1 MRNFVKIVAVI
12 AFAAMS
18 FSVSAQKNQ
27 KFGHLDFAKLY
38 AAMPGQDSVKAKMQ
52 VYMKTIQ
59 DQYAAMQTEYES
71 KVNDYTAN
79 KETMSAIIKQ
89 TKEKEIVDLQ
99 DRMQAF
105 QNSAQQAMS
114 DKEAELTAPIIEKA
128 KAAVKDVAKDGGY
141 TYVFNSTEGL
151 LLYAEPNDDIMPLVK
166 KKLGL
171 N

>member
-1 MRNFVKIVAVI
+1 MRKFLKIVAVI
-12 AFAAMS
+12 AFTAMS
-18 FSVSAQKNQ
+18 FTVSAQKNQ

-52 VYMKTIQ
+52 TYVKTIQ

-79 KETMSAIIKQ
+79 KETMSSIIKQ
-89 TKEKEIVDLQ
+89 TKEKEIGDLQ

-105 QNSAQQAMS
+105 QGSAQQAMS

-128 KAAVKDVAKDGGY
+128 KTAVKDVAKEGGY

-151 LLYAEPNDDIMPLVK
+151 LLYAEPNDDILPLVK

>member
-1 MRNFVKIVAVI
+1 MRNFIKVVAVI

-18 FSVSAQKNQ
+18 FTVSAQKNQ

-38 AAMPGQDSVKAKMQ
+38 AAMPGQDSVKVKMQ
-52 VYMKTIQ
+52 DYIKTIQ
-59 DQYAAMQTEYES
+59 DQYSAMQTEYES
-71 KVNDYTAN
+71 KLNDYTAN
-79 KETMSAIIKQ
+79 KETMSSIIKQ
-89 TKEKEIVDLQ
+89 TKEKEIGDLQ

-105 QNSAQQAMS
+105 QGSAQQAMS
-114 DKEAELTAPIIEKA
+114 DKEAELTAPIIDKA
-128 KAAVKDVAKDGGY
+128 KAAVKDVAKEGGY

-151 LLYAEPNDDIMPLVK
+151 LLYAEPNDDILPLVK

>member
-1 MRNFVKIVAVI
+1 MRNFIKIIAVI

-18 FSVSAQKNQ
+18 FTVNAQKNQ

-52 VYMKTIQ
+52 DYMKTIQ
-59 DQYAAMQTEYES
+59 EQYSAMQTEYES

-114 DKEAELTAPIIEKA
+114 DKETELTAPIIDKA
-128 KAAVKDVAKDGGY
+128 KEAVKAVAKEAGY

-151 LLYAEPNDDIMPLVK
+151 LLYAEPSDDIMLLVK

>member
-1 MRNFVKIVAVI
+1 MRNFIKIFAVI

-18 FSVSAQKNQ
+18 FTVSAQKNQ
-27 KFGHLDFAKLY
+27 KFGHVDFAKLY

-52 VYMKTIQ
+52 DYMKSIQ

-79 KETMSAIIKQ
+79 KETMSGIIKQ
-89 TKEKEIVDLQ
+89 TKEKEIGDLQ

-114 DKEAELTAPIIEKA
+114 DKETELTAPIIEKA
-128 KAAVKDVAKDGGY
+128 KTAVKEVAKEGGY

-151 LLYAEPNDDIMPLVK
+151 LLYAEPNDDIMALVK

>member
-1 MRNFVKIVAVI
+1 MRNFVRIIAVV

-18 FSVSAQKNQ
+18 FTVSAQKNQ

-52 VYMKTIQ
+52 TYVKSIQ
-59 DQYAAMQTEYES
+59 DQYAAMQAEYES
-71 KVNDYTAN
+71 KLNDYTAN
-79 KETMSAIIKQ
+79 KETMSSIIKQ
-89 TKEKEIVDLQ
+89 TKEKEIMDLQ
-99 DRMQAF
+99 SRMEAF
-105 QNSAQQAMS
+105 QGSAQQAMT
-114 DKEAELTAPIIEKA
+114 DKETELTTPIIEKA
-128 KAAVKDVAKDGGY
+128 KTAVKDVAKESGY